1 MTKVKRMP
9 ADKPAVRRSD
19 ILLSVIFAVLCSVY
33 ALPLVTILY
42 NSFKDKEGIISRF
55 FSLPNAENFVGFR
68 NFQVGIEQI
77 GIFKAAFYSL
87 VITVLSVALILI
99 CTSMCAWYIN
109 RVESKFCRFFYY
121 LCVFSMVVPFQM
133 VMFTLS
139 LVANKLGLTSP
150 YTIPVVY
157 LGFGAGLAVFMFSG
171 FVKAIPVEAEE
182 AATIDGCNPPQM
194 FFQVVLP
201 MMKPTYI
208 SVAILQTMW
217 VWNDYLLPYLVLD
230 KTKGFVTIPIAIQ
243 TAVKDSYGTVDTGVN
258 MALLVLAILPVI
270 VFYALCQKQ
279 IVKGVVAGAVKG

>member
-1 MTKVKRMP
+1 MSTARAKE
-9 ADKPAVRRSD
+9 VRQPVRASEW
-19 ILLSVIFAVLCSVY
+19 ILSAFFAGVCLVY
-33 ALPLVTILY
+33 ALPLITIFY
-42 NSFKDKEGIISRF
+42 NSFKDKEGIVRNF
-55 FSLPNAENFVGFR
+55 FSLPSGVDFAGFR
-68 NFQVGIEQI
+68 NFQVGLEQI
-77 GIFKAAFYSL
+77 EIVKAAFYSL

-109 RVESKFCRFFYY
+109 RVESKFCRLFYY
-121 LCVFSMVVPFQM
+121 ACVFSMVVPFQM

-139 LVANKLGLTSP
+139 MVANKLGLTTP

-171 FVKAIPVEAEE
+171 FVRSIPVEVEE
-182 AATIDGCNPPQM
+182 AATIDGCNPPQT
-194 FFQVVLP
+194 FFRVVLP

-230 KTKGFVTIPIAIQ
+230 KTRGYETIPIAIQ

>member
-1 MTKVKRMP
+1 MTRVRRAP

-19 ILLSVIFAVLCSVY
+19 ILLSVIFAVLCAVY
-33 ALPLVTILY
+33 ALPLATILY
-42 NSFKDKEGIISRF
+42 NSFKDKEGIVSRF

-109 RVESKFCRFFYY
+109 RVETRFCRFFYY

-139 LVANKLGLTSP
+139 MVANEFGLTSP

-171 FVKAIPVEAEE
+171 FVKAIPVEVEE

>member
-1 MTKVKRMP
+1 MNRVKRMP
-9 ADKPAVRRSD
+9 ADQPAVRRSD

-171 FVKAIPVEAEE
+171 FVKAIPVEVEE

-270 VFYALCQKQ
+270 AFYALCQKQ